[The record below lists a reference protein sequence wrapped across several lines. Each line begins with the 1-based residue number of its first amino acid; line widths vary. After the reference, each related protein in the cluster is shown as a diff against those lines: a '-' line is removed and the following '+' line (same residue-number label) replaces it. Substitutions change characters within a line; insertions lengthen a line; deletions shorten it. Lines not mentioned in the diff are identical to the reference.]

1 MQMRGKFKQLPNN
14 NNQKSNRERK
24 RKKKIQN
31 KKVRKTK
38 NMDRCPSVVLVPIH
52 HSASIKKNRSEENEN
67 EKKRKI
73 KGEKPNSQLSDMA
86 LLLQLSQS
94 TKGAHAISNGRK
106 NNKSLT
112 KMDVST
118 HDNAK
123 KRKKKK
129 NLPLGNCLFQIN
141 NFCISSSSPCTPYQ
155 LFLTLG
161 SHPSCVL
168 SCQFPFVSAQFS
180 CPPKHNGPTPS
191 IKSNPTQP
199 PKKNLKKKK
208 KLKKKPQGPSNKS
221 RASRQITENNVN
233 YDIAPSLKI
242 QLEKKIIK
250 ISIGDNTTRQVQ
262 KRDAQS
268 HYVAPVVLHSTFI
281 NQCAVLLPFEYT
293 QPSSQPSAAV

>member
-1 MQMRGKFKQLPNN
+1 
-14 NNQKSNRERK
+14 
-24 RKKKIQN
+24 
-31 KKVRKTK
+31 
-38 NMDRCPSVVLVPIH
+38 
-52 HSASIKKNRSEENEN
+52 
-67 EKKRKI
+67 
-73 KGEKPNSQLSDMA
+73 MA

-199 PKKNLKKKK
+199 PKKNLKKEKVK
-208 KLKKKPQGPSNKS
+208 EKTAGPVK
-221 RASRQITENNVN
+221 
-233 YDIAPSLKI
+233 
-242 QLEKKIIK
+242 
-250 ISIGDNTTRQVQ
+250 
-262 KRDAQS
+262 
-268 HYVAPVVLHSTFI
+268 
-281 NQCAVLLPFEYT
+281 
-293 QPSSQPSAAV
+293 